1 MRTASSV
8 QRPETI
14 LANWERLGLPFQ
26 TSPRLLRAL
35 SAGQTNRSFLIGAD
49 GERFVLRL
57 NAPDAAT
64 LGINRQDEARL
75 LTAASAAGI
84 APAVIHC
91 APEHGL
97 LITEFIDGRPLHR
110 DDVDRRQIHQ
120 LVELLEAVH
129 TLPVELPAFDYAAHA
144 QEYWQHL
151 VVADVPIPPALVKQR
166 KPAMDQ
172 LAMLVGPGRRHPCH
186 HDPVPGNVLQ
196 HDGRLLLID
205 WEYAGYGDPAFDW
218 AALVEEWAV
227 PAAALPVV
235 NATRAEALRSAYRFL
250 CALWSLLPRC
260 R

>member
-1 MRTASSV
+1 M

-97 LITEFIDGRPLHR
+97 LITEFIDGRL
-110 DDVDRRQIHQ
+110 
-120 LVELLEAVH
+120 
-129 TLPVELPAFDYAAHA
+129 
-144 QEYWQHL
+144 W
-151 VVADVPIPPALVKQR
+151 VA
-166 KPAMDQ
+166 
-172 LAMLVGPGRRHPCH
+172 
-186 HDPVPGNVLQ
+186 N
-196 HDGRLLLID
+196 
-205 WEYAGYGDPAFDW
+205 W
-218 AALVEEWAV
+218 
-227 PAAALPVV
+227 
-235 NATRAEALRSAYRFL
+235 
-250 CALWSLLPRC
+250 
-260 R
+260 